1 MRKIPA
7 LNAVLFLT
15 VSIVSAVCLAEE
27 AGKYKGPVDLV
38 PSPDEKILYVLNQ
51 DAAEIAVVSVAEKKV
66 VQTYPVPLHPNGFV
80 VSADGKIAAVTC
92 GDDFG
97 KVVLVNLADGKK
109 IAEAQTDHTPN
120 APVISPDGK
129 RLYVSNRFS
138 KNKTIQE
145 YEFPSLKPLRQFQ
158 AVREPITAAITP
170 DGKTL
175 FVGNFLPNDHG
186 VSFDASSEV
195 TTIDLASG
203 AVKNIRLL
211 NGITNLRD
219 LCISPDG
226 KHAFAVSGLARYTLP
241 TTQIER
247 GWMNTAALTVI
258 DVQNKSFVNSVL
270 LDGLEDFGAANPWT
284 LKSSADGRKLYIAVA
299 GTHELCIVDVPPMIE
314 KLSKLSDTISNTIEE
329 AKALGVYD
337 RKTYSLP
344 VKSSAPN
351 DLNFLVGLKKRVR
364 LSGKAPRSVAVI
376 GNDVYLGAYYSDTVN
391 VVDTAS
397 EQPRVSTIAVGP
409 TPVLT
414 PARRGELAWYDASYC
429 MQQWQS
435 CASCHPDFRSD
446 GLNWDLMNDGMGNPK
461 STKSMIYAQEVKPA
475 MWRGVRKDAYHAIR
489 AKLKD
494 ILFFM
499 PNEDVCKD
507 IEAAFQN
514 LKPLNSPYLV
524 NGQLSEAAK
533 RGKAIFDSEKIG
545 CYQCHPAETY
555 YSDGKLH
562 NVNTVGSLDKS
573 DEDSETGKDKYHGRF
588 ATPQLT
594 EVWRTAPY
602 LHDGRY
608 VNMRDVFLDGKH
620 GNS

>member
-1 MRKIPA
+1 MMRKFSA
-7 LNAVLFLT
+7 LCAALFLT
-15 VSIVSAVCLAEE
+15 VSTVSAVCLAEE

-38 PSPDEKILYVLNQ
+38 PSPDGKILYVLNQ
-51 DAAEIAVVSVAEKKV
+51 DAAEIAVVSVAEKNVIK
-66 VQTYPVPLHPNGFV
+66 TFPVPAHPNGFV

-92 GDDFG
+92 GNDFG

-109 IAEAQTDHTPN
+109 IAEANTDHTPN

-129 RLYVSNRFS
+129 RLYVANRFS

-158 AVREPITAAITP
+158 AMREPITAAITP

-175 FVGNFLPNDHG
+175 FVGNFLPNDSG
-186 VSFDASSEV
+186 TSFDASSEI

-203 AVKNIRLL
+203 AVKNIRLP
-211 NGITNLRD
+211 NGITDLRG

-226 KHAFAVSGLARYTLP
+226 KYAFAVSILARYTLP

-247 GWMNTAALTVI
+247 GWMNTAALTII
-258 DVQNKSFVNSVL
+258 DVQNKSFINSVL
-270 LDGLEDFGAANPWT
+270 LDDVDFGAANPWAI
-284 LKSSADGRKLYIAVA
+284 KSSADGRKLYVAIA
-299 GTHELCIVDVPPMIE
+299 GTHELCMIDILPIIE
-314 KLSKLSDTISNTIEE
+314 KLSKLPDTIEE
-329 AKALGVYD
+329 AKALGIYD
-337 RKTYSLP
+337 DRGTYSSSI
-344 VKSSAPN
+344 KSDVPN
-351 DLNFLVGLKKRVR
+351 DLAFIVGLKKRVR
-364 LSGKAPRSVAVI
+364 LPGKAPRSVAVI
-376 GNDVYLGAYYSDTVN
+376 GNDVYLGAYYSDTVD
-391 VVDTAS
+391 VVDTVAPGR
-397 EQPRVSTIAVGP
+397 PRVSTIAVGP
-409 TPVLT
+409 TPILT
-414 PARRGELAWYDASYC
+414 PARRGEFAWHDASYC

-435 CASCHPDFRSD
+435 CASCHPDLRSD

-461 STKSMIYAQEVKPA
+461 SAKSMIFAQEVKPA
-475 MWRGVRKDAYHAIR
+475 MWRGVRPDAYYAIR
-489 AKLKD
+489 TGFQY
-494 ILFFM
+494 ILFSV

-533 RGKAIFDSEKIG
+533 RGKAIFDSEEIG
-545 CYQCHPAETY
+545 CYKCHPAATY

-573 DEDSETGKDKYHGRF
+573 DEDLDTGEDKNHGRF